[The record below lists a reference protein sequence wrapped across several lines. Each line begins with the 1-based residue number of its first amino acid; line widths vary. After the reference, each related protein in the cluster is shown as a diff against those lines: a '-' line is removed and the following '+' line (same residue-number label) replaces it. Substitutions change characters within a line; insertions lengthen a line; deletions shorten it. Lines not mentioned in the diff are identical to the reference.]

1 MKKSVLLLTIL
12 RPCNTE
18 NTVKPIIKN
27 INFPACKNCVYFKPE
42 NHLEFTSVLNSC
54 EKFGEKDIITDK
66 IKYDFVG
73 MCRSNESKCG
83 MDGKYFEEEKNIE
96 LKMLKHYVTRVIPYS
111 IFVVFPALFLFIEL
125 VSKKP

>member
-1 MKKSVLLLTIL
+1 MKKSVWLLTLLPPIS
-12 RPCNTE
+12 TE

-27 INFPACKNCVYFKPE
+27 INFPACKNCLYFKPE
-42 NHLEFTSVLNSC
+42 NHLEFTSVLNRC

-83 MDGKYFEEEKNIE
+83 FEGKYFEEEKNIE
-96 LKMLKHYVTRVIPYS
+96 LKMLKHYATRVIPYS
-111 IFVVFPALFLFIEL
+111 IMIIFPVLFLFMEL
-125 VSKKP
+125 FSNK